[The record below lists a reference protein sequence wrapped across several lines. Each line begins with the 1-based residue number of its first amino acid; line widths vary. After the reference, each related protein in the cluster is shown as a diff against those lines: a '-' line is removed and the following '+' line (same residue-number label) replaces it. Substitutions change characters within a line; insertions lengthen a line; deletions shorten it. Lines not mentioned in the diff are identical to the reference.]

1 MNYNEYIKIN
11 ENADCAVLM
20 VHGIANSPRHFDW
33 LIPLIPSDWSVCN
46 ILLDG
51 HGGSVKDFSRTSMTK
66 WKQQV
71 DSCLE
76 RLSKQHKSIIV
87 VGYSMGTLLTMRLVE
102 KYSQIKGMILL
113 NTPLEVAVKP
123 SVVMRY
129 LKMAFG
135 KLNMNNPIELA
146 TYNGISVKMEPYLWR
161 YLWCIPQ
168 VVELLDLCKQ
178 CRTIVNNFKIPC
190 YAFWGKQDEAVS
202 LKSKQYFM
210 DNHNVCCKVFD
221 NSGHFY
227 YEPELREEVSSDFK
241 HLINEN
247 ICA

>member
-33 LIPLIPSDWSVCN
+33 LIPLIPDDWSVCN

-76 RLSKQHKSIIV
+76 RLSQQHKSIIV
-87 VGYSMGTLLTMRLVE
+87 VGYSMSTLLTMRLVE

-113 NTPLEVAVKP
+113 NTPLEVAIKP
-123 SVVMRY
+123 DVVMRY

-135 KLNMNNPIELA
+135 KLNMN
-146 TYNGISVKMEPYLWR
+146 ISVKMEPYLWR

-190 YAFWGKQDEAVS
+190 YAFWGKKDEAVS
-202 LKSKQYFM
+202 LKSKKYFM
-210 DNHNVCCKVFD
+210 DNDNVCCKVFD

-227 YEPELREEVSSDFK
+227 YEPELREEISSDFK